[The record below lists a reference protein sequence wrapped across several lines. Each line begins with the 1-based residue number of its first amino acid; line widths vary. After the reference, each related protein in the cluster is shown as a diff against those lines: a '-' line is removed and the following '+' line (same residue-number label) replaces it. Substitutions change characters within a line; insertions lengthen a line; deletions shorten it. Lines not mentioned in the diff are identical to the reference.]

1 MSFLAALRELFFKSV
16 RESWRGLSFPSLS
29 PRDMTRIVV
38 IFRTDL
44 DIYHAV
50 REQIEREDNLI
61 TQRVT

>member
-1 MSFLAALRELFFKSV
+1 
-16 RESWRGLSFPSLS
+16 
-29 PRDMTRIVV
+29 MTRIVV

-50 REQIEREDNLI
+50 REQIEHEDNLI